1 MIMGS
6 IIRVHFF
13 YKLPLSRL
21 FEDQS
26 WSQHRWIKSCEF
38 FGRSHGK
45 FYVYVPLAL
54 CSSIRITLSFHF
66 NWFKGTVLI
75 SKMIWVLISRLSWEW
90 DPSPDI
96 QFFEEIDKVD
106 LFSINFL
113 RVQIHFMKDEK
124 RICVFFYDFM
134 CKKLTT
140 SWLDNGH
147 HKKLLQHE
155 STINYKEILLI
166 DCPTFS

>member
-38 FGRSHGK
+38 FGQSHGK

-75 SKMIWVLISRLSWEW
+75 SKMIWVLISRLRSQLWH
-90 DPSPDI
+90 SI
-96 QFFEEIDKVD
+96 LEEIDKVD

-140 SWLDNGH
+140 SWLDNGYY
-147 HKKLLQHE
+147 KKFPKHE
-155 STINYKEILLI
+155 STSK
-166 DCPTFS
+166 